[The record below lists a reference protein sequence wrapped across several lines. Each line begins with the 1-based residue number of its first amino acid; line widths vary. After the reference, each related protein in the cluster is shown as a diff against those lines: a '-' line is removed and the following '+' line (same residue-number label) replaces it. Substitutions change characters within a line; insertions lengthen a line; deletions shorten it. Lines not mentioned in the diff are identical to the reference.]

1 MCANARQCVC
11 CCLQLL
17 TTAMNQASE
26 LFKSAEEGDLVASLR
41 QCAASGEAEKV
52 RELSIKVDEH
62 SEHIQ
67 EVSNGTT
74 CINKHVKFAT
84 CGQLQNLFE

>member
-1 MCANARQCVC
+1 MQLVGFKNGCSTLCACNAKQCTY

-41 QCAASGEAEKV
+41 QCAASGAAEKV
-52 RELSIKVDEH
+52 RELSIKLDEH

-67 EVSNGTT
+67 EVSKWNYLY
-74 CINKHVKFAT
+74 K
-84 CGQLQNLFE
+84 